1 MLIEYAKFA
10 LDVLA
15 QVGIMVVLCGI
26 TVSMIAFLG
35 GFLLWLVEK
44 ARSEKWDD

>member
-1 MLIEYAKFA
+1 MASEYFKFII
-10 LDVLA
+10 DCVL
-15 QVGIMVVLCGI
+15 QIGIMVVLCGL

-44 ARSEKWDD
+44 ARSEKWKD